1 MRLSGVPFF
10 RGGEPSG
17 SVHSAASNSFDLFAT
32 AAPRGASDGQL
43 DIEQQDPRVLR
54 LSAGEALNPLR
65 RVRQDNSRV
74 KKESR

>member
-1 MRLSGVPFF
+1 MRLSGVPFIP
-10 RGGEPSG
+10 GGEPSG

-43 DIEQQDPRVLR
+43 DLEQQDPRVLR